1 METKRI
7 LGIIIIVVLLAA
19 IITAVYI
26 TAFGNAQQENDRN
39 QIKNSYK
46 LTNAEMRGIN
56 YVNINLIS
64 NTSGV
69 DISFQNNSDS
79 IYDITV
85 NRDINSKEPSVT
97 YNKQGNVLNVNIIL
111 DSGSTR
117 LVLGNKHTY
126 NGTFDTKVGGFSAS
140 LTNDSKIDN
149 FSTNIK
155 YIGGGMLNI
164 VDTSFNKLN
173 MNVNLGGFTI
183 QGENS
188 NIKKSG
194 IVSTNVQIGGIN
206 AIIRPKDDVG
216 IKIRAITDL
225 GGFSF
230 EPSGFEVIKNDTTT
244 LDIQTV
250 GYNNKTIK
258 LQVDNV
264 IGLGGMNIN
273 MFSIPFPTQAS

>member
-1 METKRI
+1 METKKI
-7 LGIIIIVVLLAA
+7 LGIIIIMVLLAA
-19 IITAVYI
+19 IITAIYI
-26 TAFGNAQQENDRN
+26 TAFGNVQQENDRT

-46 LTNAEMRGIN
+46 LTNAEMQGIN

-64 NTSGV
+64 NTSSV

-85 NRDINSKEPSVT
+85 NRDNNSKEPSVT
-97 YNKQGNVLNVNIIL
+97 YNKQGNILNVNILL

-194 IVSTNVQIGGIN
+194 IISTNVQIGGVN
-206 AIIRPKDDVG
+206 AIIRPKNDVG
-216 IKIRAITDL
+216 IKIRATTDL

-250 GYNNKTIK
+250 GYNNQNIK

-273 MFSIPFPTQAS
+273 MFSIPLPTQAS